1 MIKIREAKP
10 GDEQSIYDLVY
21 ALAVYEKAPKE
32 VINTPEQI
40 ATDLF
45 ENKICY
51 AYVAEYNNS
60 VIGFAL
66 YYISYS
72 TWKGKSLY
80 LEDLFVIPEQRKDG
94 VGGLLFDKVVETAKK
109 WKVKRMDWQILDWNE
124 PAINF
129 YKKKDAHLD
138 SGWVNGRLFF

>member
-1 MIKIREAKP
+1 MIKVRASKP
-10 GDEQSIYDLVY
+10 GDEQSIYDLVK
-21 ALAVYEKAPKE
+21 ALAIYEKAPDE

-40 ATDLF
+40 AKDLF

-51 AYVAEYNNS
+51 AYVAESNNS
-60 VIGFAL
+60 IIGFAL
-66 YYISYS
+66 YYVSYS

-80 LEDLFVIPEQRKDG
+80 LEDLFVLPEFRKEG
-94 VGGLLFDKVVETAKK
+94 VGGLLFDEVVATAKR

-124 PAINF
+124 PALNF
-129 YKKKDAHLD
+129 YKKKNSHLD

>member
-1 MIKIREAKP
+1 MIKVRASKP
-10 GDEQSIYDLVY
+10 GDEQSIYDLVK
-21 ALAVYEKAPKE
+21 ALAIYEKAPDE

-40 ATDLF
+40 AKDLF

-51 AYVAEYNNS
+51 AYVAESNNS
-60 VIGFAL
+60 IIGFAL
-66 YYISYS
+66 YYVSYS

-80 LEDLFVIPEQRKDG
+80 LEDLFVLPEYRKEG
-94 VGGLLFDKVVETAKK
+94 VGGLLFDEVVATAKR

-124 PAINF
+124 PALNF
-129 YKKKDAHLD
+129 YKKKNSHLD